1 MTSILQSRPMI
12 EPVSSSELREYLRLD
27 DDEAGLLD
35 SLIVSARLMVE
46 AKTGVRLISQAWS
59 QVIPYQ
65 PHGRVNLL
73 HWPLLNLRGMSILGE
88 TVVRLDLDDYVV
100 TRDTRPIQV
109 FPKNNIWPRLR
120 SSQYGISID
129 VLVGFGSQSS
139 DVPEDL
145 RQAVLILAANWYE
158 SNEWND
164 QSTAR
169 ALPPR
174 VLALMQPYIMPRL

>member
-1 MTSILQSRPMI
+1 MI

-27 DDEAGLLD
+27 DDETVLLD

-46 AKTGVRLISQAWS
+46 AQTGVRLISQVWS

-65 PHGRVNLL
+65 PNGRINLL
-73 HWPLLNLRGMSILGE
+73 HWPLLNLKGMSVLGD
-88 TVVRLDLDDYVV
+88 TIVRLDLDDFVV
-100 TRDTRPIQV
+100 TKDTRPIQV

-120 SSQYGISID
+120 SSQYGISVD
-129 VLVGFGSQSS
+129 VLVGFGSHSS

-158 SNEWND
+158 SNDWND
-164 QSTAR
+164 QSAAR

-174 VLALMQPYIMPRL
+174 VLALMQPYVLPRL